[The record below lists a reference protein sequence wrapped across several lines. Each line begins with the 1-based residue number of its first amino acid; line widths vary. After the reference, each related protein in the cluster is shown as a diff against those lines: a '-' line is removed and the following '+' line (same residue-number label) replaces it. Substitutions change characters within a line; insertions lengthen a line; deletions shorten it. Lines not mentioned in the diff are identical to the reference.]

1 MEEGRV
7 FDVSAL
13 KVGLDLIHPI
23 CEVLLVGTREG
34 EDTTRVDT
42 DTFDGELFSREVT
55 TLDEE
60 SLVDVVWD
68 ARVELDLDL
77 EPLIGED
84 LTTHVAAVDNAMSR
98 QCAQVDVE
106 LERYLA
112 DVLDKEV
119 TGLALVVGNLTE
131 VNRVRRQLV

>member
-13 KVGLDLIHPI
+13 KVGLHLIHPV

-60 SLVDVVWD
+60 SLVDIVRD